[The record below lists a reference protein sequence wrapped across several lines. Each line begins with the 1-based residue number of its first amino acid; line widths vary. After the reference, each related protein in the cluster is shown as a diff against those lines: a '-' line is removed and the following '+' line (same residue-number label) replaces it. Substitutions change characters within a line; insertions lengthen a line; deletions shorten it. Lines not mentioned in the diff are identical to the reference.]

1 LASDL
6 YDWTFA
12 TTMSLPQLL
21 QGLSEIKGALT
32 VDPTGRLLSAE
43 PPSAGQGDS
52 AAAIAVVVSG
62 FSAAGTSAK
71 LGPLATLLVKG
82 TGSSSVTAVRPNAF
96 LLVTVDPATTTHR
109 VEGALKEW
117 TPNGKSAPAPAP
129 VATPAPPAASARKPT
144 PPRPIPP
151 PPSAPRQP
159 LTSFPPRAAPAK
171 PVADPWAALRRS
183 LGRGQLTEAVTYQRQ
198 LVAAVEPGRAGSE
211 AVTAEECDRA
221 VRALLEGIGS
231 VMAGDGV
238 GGGRILEPLA
248 GGSSPN
254 LSFRWLALLW
264 IARADLRSGAIP
276 AARAH
281 VQEALTTA
289 RQLDIEA
296 RALSQWIAA
305 EVLAQDGDPTRAL
318 AWLAESRSRF
328 EKIGDRWGM
337 GHSWLSEARVLTSA
351 KREHEASEAA
361 RQAGALIPDSEE
373 PPIVHARLAVIGDD
387 LATAARILEPLKT
400 QAADRLRAL
409 VAAIKGGL
417 IALPDAGEC
426 LREQEAPPSERA
438 LRSLERISRAAPRFA
453 PAREAL
459 AWMLLRLGRYDD
471 AGTVF
476 RGLLAHPLAPGDRAS
491 VMLGLGCIANAQ
503 GVTGAPLRDLVAA
516 GAADPAKAAADD
528 LPPLPPLSTS
538 AMLARATQ
546 GAGAGTVF
554 SGQLSSFA
562 LPDLL
567 EFLRTGKR
575 TGLLVCSSAAGMG
588 ALRFRD
594 GWITGAASP
603 STPSV
608 GDVLVGSRK
617 VTPEAL
623 RKAAAGLGADQPDH
637 VLAEQL
643 VRDGI
648 ADAPSVKKA
657 FEQQIGLAVR
667 ELMHWTD
674 GEFTFNREAQE
685 APESKGL
692 SVALDPQGLLLN
704 FFKELDEASRDA
716 ASP

>member
-1 LASDL
+1 
-6 YDWTFA
+6 
-12 TTMSLPQLL
+12 MSLPPLL
-21 QGLSEIKGALT
+21 QSLPEIKGALT

-43 PPSAGQGDS
+43 PPSADQGDA
-52 AAAIAVVVSG
+52 AAAIAVAVRG
-62 FSAAGTSAK
+62 FSAAGTCAK

-82 TGSSSVTAVRPNAF
+82 AGSSSVTAVRQSAL
-96 LLVTVDPATTTHR
+96 LLVKVDPATTTHQ
-109 VEGALKEW
+109 VERALKDW
-117 TPNGKSAPAPAP
+117 TPNGTAG
-129 VATPAPPAASARKPT
+129 VAAPPALTPT
-144 PPRPIPP
+144 PPRPMPAKAAA
-151 PPSAPRQP
+151 PSQP
-159 LTSFPPRAAPAK
+159 ASSFPPRQAPAK

-183 LGRGQLTEAVTYQRQ
+183 LGRGLLTEAVTYQRQ
-198 LVAAVEPGRAGSE
+198 LVAAADPARAGSE
-211 AVTAEECDRA
+211 PVTAEECDRA
-221 VRALLEGIGS
+221 VRSLLEGIGS

-238 GGGRILEPLA
+238 VGGRILGPLA
-248 GGSSPN
+248 DGSSPN

-276 AARAH
+276 VARAH

-305 EVLAQDGDPTRAL
+305 EVLAQDGDAPRAL
-318 AWLAESRSRF
+318 AWLTESRSRF

-337 GHSWLSEARVLTSA
+337 GHTWLSEARVLTSA

-361 RQAGALIPDSEE
+361 RQAAALIPDSEE
-373 PPIVHARLAVIGDD
+373 PSIVHARLAVIGDD
-387 LATAARILEPLKT
+387 LAAAERVLGPLKT

-409 VAAIKGGL
+409 VAAING
-417 IALPDAGEC
+417 ALVSRADAGEF

-438 LRSLERISRAAPRFA
+438 LRALERISKASPRFA

-471 AGTVF
+471 AGAVF
-476 RGLLAHPLAPGDRAS
+476 RGLLAHTLAPGDRAS

-516 GAADPAKAAADD
+516 GTTEPSKASADD

-538 AMLARATQ
+538 GMLARATQ
-546 GAGAGTVF
+546 GAGAGSVF

-623 RKAAAGLGADQPDH
+623 RKAFATLGPDLPDH
-637 VLAEQL
+637 LVGEQL

-648 ADAPSVKKA
+648 TDGASVKKA
-657 FEQQIGLAVR
+657 LEQQIGLAVR

-674 GEFTFNREAQE
+674 GEFTFNRETQG
-685 APESKGL
+685 APESQGL

-704 FFKELDEASRDA
+704 FFREMDEASRDA

>member
-1 LASDL
+1 
-6 YDWTFA
+6 
-12 TTMSLPQLL
+12 MSLPQIL

-62 FSAAGTSAK
+62 FAAAGTSAK

-82 TGSSSVTAVRPNAF
+82 AGSSSVTAVRPNAL
-96 LLVTVDPATTTHR
+96 LLVTVDPATTTHQ
-109 VEGALKEW
+109 VERALKEW
-117 TPNGKSAPAPAP
+117 TPSGK
-129 VATPAPPAASARKPT
+129 ATPGPATTTAPPAASARGAT
-144 PPRPIPP
+144 PPRPMPSTTAASRQPP
-151 PPSAPRQP
+151 P
-159 LTSFPPRAAPAK
+159 SFPPRPPPAK

-198 LVAAVEPGRAGSE
+198 LVAAVEAGRAGSE
-211 AVTAEECDRA
+211 PVTAEECDRA

-238 GGGRILEPLA
+238 GGGRILEPLT
-248 GGSSPN
+248 GGTSPN

-281 VQEALTTA
+281 VQEALTAA

-305 EVLAQDGDPTRAL
+305 EVLAQDGDAVRAL
-318 AWLAESRSRF
+318 AWLAEARSRF

-337 GHSWLSEARVLTSA
+337 GHSWLSEARVLLSA

-361 RQAGALIPDSEE
+361 RQAAALVLDSEE
-373 PPIVHARLAVIGDD
+373 PQIIHARLAVIGGD
-387 LATAARILEPLKT
+387 LAAAARILGPLKT
-400 QAADRLRAL
+400 LAADRLRAL
-409 VAAIKGGL
+409 VAAIEEGL
-417 IALPDAGEC
+417 ITRPDAGEY
-426 LREQEAPPSERA
+426 LREQEAAPSERA
-438 LRSLERISRAAPRFA
+438 LRSLERISTVAPRFA

-476 RGLLAHPLAPGDRAS
+476 RGLLARPLAPGDRAS

-503 GVTGAPLRDLVAA
+503 SVTGAPLRDLVAA
-516 GAADPAKAAADD
+516 GADPAKAPKAAADD

-538 AMLARATQ
+538 GLLARATQ
-546 GAGAGTVF
+546 GAGSVF

-567 EFLRTGKR
+567 EFLRSGKR

-608 GDVLVGSRK
+608 GDVLVASRK

-623 RKAAAGLGADQPDH
+623 REATAGLGADRPDH
-637 VLAEQL
+637 LLAEQL
-643 VRDGI
+643 VREGI
-648 ADAPSVKKA
+648 ADEPAVKKA

-674 GEFTFNREAQE
+674 GEFTFNRETQE
-685 APESKGL
+685 APETQGL
-692 SVALDPQGLLLN
+692 SVSLDPQGLLLN